1 MQAGRV
7 LLLFLFSCSVVQGQ
21 SPYKQSGGP
30 AEGSLRV
37 TVTVE
42 PSVWLRMGPDGKQE
56 MVVANAP
63 DAKEAFFHVPSLKN
77 QLNNQQKNQLQKQKM
92 LTARPSAAIL
102 PAEGPGKQGEAAVQ
116 FSLLTEAKQFEVKQE
131 IRMMDVNQGG
141 KTGRQPVKVTTVVP
155 R

>member
-7 LLLFLFSCSVVQGQ
+7 LILFLFTSSVVQGQ

-30 AEGSLRV
+30 AQGSLRV

-63 DAKEAFFHVPSLKN
+63 DPKESFFHVPS
-77 QLNNQQKNQLQKQKM
+77 Q
-92 LTARPSAAIL
+92 
-102 PAEGPGKQGEAAVQ
+102 
-116 FSLLTEAKQFEVKQE
+116 TEAKQFEVKQE
-131 IRMMDVNQGG
+131 IRMMDVNKGG
-141 KTGRQPVKVTTVVP
+141 KAGRQPVKVTTVVS